1 MKRLLVNLFIVCLL
15 ASTAFAVDLYDGDG
29 NRIGEVV
36 SKGLLDYGDQTCKW
50 GIQVFVESLGKFA
63 RIAPVNHLYADV
75 IDPVPHGW
83 GMFTSDS
90 VGVWEGIY
98 FVSGQEQYRYS
109 NMFLVEYCPQCAD
122 IFPIKLPLRYQ

>member
-1 MKRLLVNLFIVCLL
+1 MKRLFAALFVVCLF
-15 ASTAFAVDLYDGDG
+15 ASTALAVDLYDGEG

-36 SKGLLDYGDQTCKW
+36 SKGMLDQGKW
-50 GIQVFVESLGKFA
+50 GVQVFVESLGKFA
-63 RIAPVNHLYADV
+63 RIAPINHLYADV

-90 VGVWEGIY
+90 IGVWEGIY

-109 NMFLVEYCPQCAD
+109 DMFLVEYCLQCAN
-122 IFPIKLPLRYQ
+122 IFPIKLPLRYEVGN